1 MRMGLFSASPSIMVR
16 IMETTTTDFQLTP
29 AVPCPNCGT
38 DSNVKELFSQA
49 TYREGIGGEASKSLG
64 LYAYCPK
71 CDVRFKVVVK

>member
-1 MRMGLFSASPSIMVR
+1 MGLFSWPHPAMVNG
-16 IMETTTTDFQLTP
+16 METTSDFQLTP

-38 DSNVKELFSQA
+38 DSNVKELFSQS
-49 TYREGIGGEASKSLG
+49 TYREGIGGEPSRSLG